1 MKPDSPLVRSVIVIF
16 SPCAVSCSVTR
27 SKSPGLYKSTS
38 GVNVNV
44 APVASSGLGGAT
56 GTPLLVIHA
65 QFTYS
70 SPPAALHAA
79 LLSWPVFAFV
89 ERLSMLSAED
99 HRFGLPEPVK
109 YNPIPARYNI

>member
-44 APVASSGLGGAT
+44 APVASSGLGGGT
-56 GTPLLVIHA
+56 GTPILVMHA
-65 QFTYS
+65 KFTYS
-70 SPPAALHAA
+70 YLAAALHAE
-79 LLSWPVFAFV
+79 LLSWLVFAFV
-89 ERLSMLSAED
+89 ERRLVVVGED
-99 HRFGLPEPVK
+99 H
-109 YNPIPARYNI
+109 